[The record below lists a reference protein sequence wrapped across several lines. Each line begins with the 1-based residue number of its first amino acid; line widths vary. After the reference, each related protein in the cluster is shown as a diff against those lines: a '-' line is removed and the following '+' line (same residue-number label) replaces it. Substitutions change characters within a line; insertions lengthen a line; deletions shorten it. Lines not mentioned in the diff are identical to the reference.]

1 MMEKE
6 KRENCAGIHEK
17 GEFWFVCVLKNGRK
31 ETRRFRADY
40 VGQAAMIQWLVDQG
54 CTMAVTSTS
63 QPGWQ
68 FFQPGLLQSHISLYM
83 YKGKRLPAK
92 AGKPMAEAL
101 ARRLQ
106 DGDPQIELPEEKQAD
121 DTYVADSITMRNRM
135 VDYAYDNEIEPVEEI
150 YQEIG
155 IDCSSLFGGVNEVQA
170 VRLLFLFC
178 RPLTQE
184 LRREELQEMQ
194 KDGTLPA
201 LMNLEWLLDMYE
213 RRPYVP
219 DIEEVLHF
227 LADYLRARLLMEMVD
242 RAIIQS
248 AGEEKAKEI
257 LKPIPHLGGG
267 EAASVKQLI
276 EEIERGR
283 RLYQ

>member
-1 MMEKE
+1 MDKE
-6 KRENCAGIHEK
+6 KWENCAGIYEK
-17 GEFWFVCVLKNGRK
+17 GDFRFVCVLKNGRK
-31 ETRRFRADY
+31 ETKRFRADY

-63 QPGWQ
+63 QLGWQ
-68 FFQPGLLQSHISLYM
+68 FLQPGLLQSHISLYM
-83 YKGKRLPAK
+83 YTGKRLPAK
-92 AGKPMAEAL
+92 AGKSMAEAL

-106 DGDPQIELPEEKQAD
+106 DGDSQIELPEEKQAD
-121 DTYVADSITMRNRM
+121 DKYVADSIAMRNRM
-135 VDYAYDNEIEPVEEI
+135 VDYAYDNEIEPVEEF
-150 YQEIG
+150 YQDIG
-155 IDCSSLFGGVNEVQA
+155 IDYSSLFGGVNEVQA

-184 LRREELQEMQ
+184 LKREELKEMQ
-194 KDGTLPA
+194 KEGTLPA

-213 RRPYVP
+213 QRPYAP

-227 LADYLRARLLMEMVD
+227 LDDYLRQRILMEMVD
-242 RAIIQS
+242 QEIIQ
-248 AGEEKAKEI
+248 AIGEEKAKEI
-257 LKPIPHLGGG
+257 LKPIPHLGGR
-267 EAASVKQLI
+267 EAASVKQLT